1 MKAHLAMGV
10 LWQLVQVQ
18 CQVLGLP
25 GCPCVEA
32 SFLSSTYWS
41 NLGMLQVPTPKG
53 LLVYNHTETF
63 GSYCAAWDARLPG
76 LCASLG
82 ECQQSYCYV
91 DPSNCSTAS
100 YPTSYFPQLGLQYSY
115 LTCGDSE
122 SQEDFVKQI
131 RTQLTGQTFR
141 FAYPA
146 SSRPWHYEQ
155 YGGWTGSVASFFQ
168 QLSTTAGFQTVQKT
182 VSQASLSLF
191 ASPWDACV
199 HDVQMQLIDFCI
211 SVVMETDTRRQMDT
225 FTSPILA
232 GNMKLMVKKEV
243 ADNRWDPALGYE
255 SVWFSFLK
263 PFSPMLWL
271 LVASLVSTAG
281 IFFYWVEEEDGSC
294 SCSCLHPRR
303 ALRGLSAICEGLQ
316 YGTLAFFAGGDL
328 GGAKV
333 DDTKTRAGSAIRVGF
348 AVFTMV
354 MVATYTANLAQLLVV
369 NAQQTTGITSVK
381 DCDPPSAICQK
392 VCVLQIQLS
401 LVGSQH
407 PTMDVVTFPNSGDL
421 FAGLSNGDCQAAIVP
436 EHDVLARSD
445 FQESMCANGFHL
457 VGDAIFTVYV
467 GFAVRPDLVNAL
479 SYYTLTMVYQGI
491 FASTYEQF
499 RYKKIDTCLDE
510 VSEVEEGQL
519 TALDMAGVCL
529 LFTVFLLIAV
539 GLRLA
544 KRGVHRVRSTISML
558 SEIEKIQNES
568 KTLES
573 LEVPNDHE
581 GLSKGPSQPEDAD
594 ATEKQLPI

>member
-1 MKAHLAMGV
+1 M
-10 LWQLVQVQ
+10 
-18 CQVLGLP
+18 
-25 GCPCVEA
+25 
-32 SFLSSTYWS
+32 
-41 NLGMLQVPTPKG
+41 
-53 LLVYNHTETF
+53 
-63 GSYCAAWDARLPG
+63 
-76 LCASLG
+76 
-82 ECQQSYCYV
+82 
-91 DPSNCSTAS
+91 
-100 YPTSYFPQLGLQYSY
+100 
-115 LTCGDSE
+115 
-122 SQEDFVKQI
+122 
-131 RTQLTGQTFR
+131 
-141 FAYPA
+141 
-146 SSRPWHYEQ
+146 
-155 YGGWTGSVASFFQ
+155 
-168 QLSTTAGFQTVQKT
+168 
-182 VSQASLSLF
+182 
-191 ASPWDACV
+191 
-199 HDVQMQLIDFCI
+199 
-211 SVVMETDTRRQMDT
+211 
-225 FTSPILA
+225 
-232 GNMKLMVKKEV
+232 
-243 ADNRWDPALGYE
+243 
-255 SVWFSFLK
+255 
-263 PFSPMLWL
+263 
-271 LVASLVSTAG
+271 
-281 IFFYWVEEEDGSC
+281 
-294 SCSCLHPRR
+294 
-303 ALRGLSAICEGLQ
+303 
-316 YGTLAFFAGGDL
+316 AFFAGGDL

-401 LVGSQH
+401 LVGAQH

-544 KRGVHRVRSTISML
+544 KRGSPQGQEHNQHALR
-558 SEIEKIQNES
+558 N
-568 KTLES
+568 
-573 LEVPNDHE
+573 
-581 GLSKGPSQPEDAD
+581 
-594 ATEKQLPI
+594 

>member
-168 QLSTTAGFQTVQKT
+168 QLSTTAGFQTVQE
-182 VSQASLSLF
+182 
-191 ASPWDACV
+191 DC
-199 HDVQMQLIDFCI
+199 
-211 SVVMETDTRRQMDT
+211 
-225 FTSPILA
+225 FTSILEPICFPLGCMCTRCPDA
-232 GNMKLMVKKEV
+232 
-243 ADNRWDPALGYE
+243 AD
-255 SVWFSFLK
+255 
-263 PFSPMLWL
+263 
-271 LVASLVSTAG
+271 
-281 IFFYWVEEEDGSC
+281 
-294 SCSCLHPRR
+294 
-303 ALRGLSAICEGLQ
+303 
-316 YGTLAFFAGGDL
+316 
-328 GGAKV
+328 
-333 DDTKTRAGSAIRVGF
+333 
-348 AVFTMV
+348 
-354 MVATYTANLAQLLVV
+354 
-369 NAQQTTGITSVK
+369 
-381 DCDPPSAICQK
+381 
-392 VCVLQIQLS
+392 
-401 LVGSQH
+401 
-407 PTMDVVTFPNSGDL
+407 
-421 FAGLSNGDCQAAIVP
+421 
-436 EHDVLARSD
+436 
-445 FQESMCANGFHL
+445 
-457 VGDAIFTVYV
+457 
-467 GFAVRPDLVNAL
+467 
-479 SYYTLTMVYQGI
+479 
-491 FASTYEQF
+491 
-499 RYKKIDTCLDE
+499 
-510 VSEVEEGQL
+510 
-519 TALDMAGVCL
+519 
-529 LFTVFLLIAV
+529 
-539 GLRLA
+539 
-544 KRGVHRVRSTISML
+544 
-558 SEIEKIQNES
+558 
-568 KTLES
+568 
-573 LEVPNDHE
+573 
-581 GLSKGPSQPEDAD
+581 
-594 ATEKQLPI
+594 